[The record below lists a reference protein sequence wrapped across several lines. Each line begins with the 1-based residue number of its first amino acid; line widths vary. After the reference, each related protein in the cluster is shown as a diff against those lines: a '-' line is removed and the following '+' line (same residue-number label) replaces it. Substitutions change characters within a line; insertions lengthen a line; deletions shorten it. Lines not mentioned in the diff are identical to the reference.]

1 MKWSID
7 QLKRLKAQGIKLDE
21 TVDVHDLTK
30 VNNDIRDIS
39 PVSVTGEADFY
50 SNAVS
55 FRLQLKGTMVLPCSK
70 TLVDVDFPFSIQSI
84 ETFQLES
91 GNVEWEEEADEQ
103 IHQVEGNT
111 VDLLPAI
118 KESILLEVPMRVVSP
133 NAEAE
138 QSGKGW
144 EIVSENQKKDQI
156 DPRLADLAKFFEGND
171 KS

>member
-1 MKWSID
+1 MKWSIE

-21 TVDVHDLTK
+21 TVDVNDLTK
-30 VNNDIRDIS
+30 VNRDIRSIS
-39 PVSVTGEADFY
+39 PIHITGEADFY

-55 FRLQLKGTMVLPCSK
+55 FRLQIVGSMILPCSK
-70 TLVDVDFPFSIQSI
+70 TLVDVDFPFSIQTI

-133 NAEAE
+133 NAEAA

-144 EIVSENQKKDQI
+144 EVVSEKQKKDQV
-156 DPRLADLAKFFEGND
+156 DPRLADLAKFFEKNENR
-171 KS
+171 